1 MKYFY
6 STLVTLL
13 SLFTLNTHAAW
24 DIWQSYVVID
34 RGTGNEFYAGG
45 KNADGSTQWETTA
58 APFYSNL
65 GRYTSTG
72 TLTLKGGET
81 KTFKNGGSDVCE
93 GELYYRVYRNC
104 DAPGSF
110 SMITLPFSANLG
122 GGDQRWQTLSATAN
136 LLNGLTQSG
145 TYVVEVYW
153 RQKGHNSVAGACSEF
168 AFDSASGNNF
178 KAYFEFNTNDSFTDF
193 DISTSPVWAGD
204 VSAYTVVNTS
214 DAAGLL
220 ASDLNRSRTLR
231 LNAPAVAGTESISTN
246 IPTWDSQQEWY
257 FWTGRRNQA
266 ATASNNTAIWL
277 YSNESNLESLTVD
290 GYRLVIGDD
299 SGDDEIRLE
308 RVTNGVS
315 TVLFTSTAGIT
326 NGIVNWGLAVKV
338 VRTQSGRWTI
348 STSTLPTASG
358 TGATAR
364 SCVQTLATNVLTNS
378 LNSQNYADDNT
389 IIPNSPGF
397 FGLAVV
403 HSTAADA
410 MVGVEFDNFRFVPVP
425 PDTFVSFT
433 GSSANVNEDVV
444 GGIYN
449 LSLSIANNPS
459 TTATT
464 VQVALTAG
472 DAARIGNYT
481 TQTVT
486 FPAGS
491 NAPQILAITITDNNL
506 CDDLG
511 ILDFTLQNV
520 SGGTNAYIST
530 PNTFRLTVV
539 DDNSGYETIM
549 TDNFEDG
556 NINGWTAVNGGSY
569 QASNSAPASGTYS
582 LRHVNT
588 GAAGQAH
595 VYYNT
600 DGAVISGVTT
610 TWRFNVK
617 TYNREPSPANKWQVF
632 LAANESNL
640 FGASVDGYALGVNPN
655 VSGDLDILTLWRVV
669 NGAMSTPII
678 TTTLDWGITQNKVG
692 FEVVLDENGLWT
704 LNMDSD
710 GDFDN
715 LVSQG
720 TGTDITYDE
729 MTFFGARFIHTASVG
744 GDFALDDLSISQQGC
759 RYIYYSRNSGNVT
772 DAIWSTQPSGAP
784 APSTII
790 PNRYTRLVVQ
800 GGHTVDA
807 NTNWSIDDITIDATG
822 VLNGGS
828 ASLRVHGNWI
838 NSGTFNAQTGTVVL
852 RANELQNIMGSSTS
866 RFNNLTIDN
875 DFGTVASLTAT
886 EVVGNLSLQEGTY
899 QTNGNLTL
907 VSDATA
913 SGYIGPIN
921 QTAGASITGNVTIQR
936 YLPAA
941 QQNWVYLACPVPGRT
956 IADWN
961 DDIVT
966 SGFANSDFPG
976 YNFNNI
982 YSYNETVSGSR
993 NNGWVAA
1000 ANTTDAL
1007 NPQRG
1012 YIVYMTGAANTVD
1025 VTGSVQ
1031 TGNISIPLS
1040 YTSSGDLGDGWNLVS
1055 NVYPAPV
1062 DWVALE
1068 ANSADLG
1075 SYYVFDSELPGYR
1088 SYNANVNFGSAGRY
1102 IAHSQAFFV
1111 QTTGTNQFLNFQ
1123 ETQKVSSQV
1132 GFERDGEESAFI
1144 RLRIERNGQADE
1156 AGIVFADGATDAFD
1170 QSMDAEK
1177 WESTVTTSPEF
1188 ALVASDNRQVSID
1201 SRPLL
1206 TAGLVIPMYLDLP
1219 AAGTYIIKNTE
1230 SQNLPLGVCVSIED
1244 TFTGEVF
1251 AFEAGA
1257 EISLTA
1263 NAAYQGNRMNVRF
1276 SAPAAI
1282 TSADATCFGQNNGA
1296 IQVATTEGVWNNVV
1310 SDEMGAPVA
1319 DASAL
1324 AAGNYQVSVQN
1335 TEELCGATVVSVSIN
1350 EPAEVLSEV
1359 ASTVASCNLTNDGT
1373 IAINVQNAESFVY
1386 TITGT
1391 QSQMSGEST
1400 EVSALVE
1407 SLNADVYEVT
1417 VSHACGSQT
1426 FNVDLRDENAV
1437 TALAS
1442 ASSTSLQIVEGTSGT
1457 ITFGVEAPNANHF
1470 AWTING
1476 VAAGGDMTFDQVF
1489 TTAGTYNVVVN
1500 AANDYCSAT
1509 SEVTV
1514 TVETVVSV
1522 ADLAASN
1529 TVDIIS
1535 TINGL
1540 QVTFNGLNAAQ
1551 SEVRIY
1557 NTAGQLVK
1565 QEKGNTQRMLIDM
1578 NGMSQGVYSVQVLDQ
1593 GKMIATQSVVR

>member
-6 STLVTLL
+6 SILVTFLTLL
-13 SLFTLNTHAAW
+13 TLNANAAW
-24 DIWQSYVVID
+24 DIFQSYVVID
-34 RGTGNEFYAGG
+34 RGSGNEFYAGG
-45 KNADGSTQWETTA
+45 INADGATQWETTA
-58 APFYSNL
+58 SPFFSNL
-65 GRYTSTG
+65 GRYTSSG
-72 TLTLKGGET
+72 TLILKGGET
-81 KTFKNGGSDVCE
+81 KTYKNGASDVCE

-110 SMITLPFSANLG
+110 NMITLPFNTNLG

-136 LLNGLTQSG
+136 LLSGLTQSG

-153 RQKGHNSVAGACSEF
+153 RQKGHDTATGACSMDR
-168 AFDSASGNNF
+168 FDSATGNNY
-178 KAYFEFNTNDSFTDF
+178 KAYFEYNTNESFTDF
-193 DISTSPVWAGD
+193 DITTSPVWSGD
-204 VSAYTVVNTS
+204 VSAFTVVNTS
-214 DAAGLL
+214 DVAGLL
-220 ASDLNRSRTLR
+220 STDLNRSRTLR
-231 LNAPAVAGTESISTN
+231 LNAPAVTGTESISTN
-246 IPTWDSQQEWY
+246 IPVWDSQQEWY

-266 ATASNNTAIWL
+266 ATAGNNTAIWL
-277 YSNESNLESLTVD
+277 YATESNLESATID

-308 RVTNGVS
+308 KVVNGLP
-315 TVLFTSTAGIT
+315 TQLFSSSTAIP
-326 NGIVNWGLAVKV
+326 NGIVNWGLAIKV
-338 VRTQSGRWTI
+338 VRTQSGRWSI
-348 STSTLPTASG
+348 YTSALPTASG

-364 SCVQTLATNVLTNS
+364 SCVQTLATNVLSNT

-389 IIPNSPGF
+389 MIPNSPGY
-397 FGLAVV
+397 FGIAAT
-403 HSTAADA
+403 HTTSADA
-410 MVGVEFDNFRFVPVP
+410 IAGVEFDNFRFVPVP
-425 PDTFVSFT
+425 PDTFVNFT
-433 GSSANVNEDVV
+433 TTSATVSEDVV

-459 TTATT
+459 TAATT
-464 VQVALTAG
+464 VQVALTSG

-491 NAPQILAITITDNNL
+491 NSAQVLALSITDNNL

-511 ILDFTLQNV
+511 ELYFTLQNV

-530 PNTFRLTVV
+530 PSTFHLTVV
-539 DDNSGYETIM
+539 DDNSGYETILS
-549 TDNFEDG
+549 DNFEDG
-556 NINGWTAVNGGSY
+556 NINGWTAVNGGSF
-569 QASNSAPASGTYS
+569 QASSSAPASGTYS

-595 VYYNT
+595 VTYNT

-610 TWRFNVK
+610 SWRFNLK

-640 FGASVDGYALGVNPN
+640 WGSTVDGYALGVNPN
-655 VSGDLDILTLWRVV
+655 ISGDLDILTLWKVV
-669 NGAMSTPII
+669 NGAMSTPIV

-692 FEVVLDENGLWT
+692 FEVILDENGLWT
-704 LNMDSD
+704 VNMDSD

-715 LVSQG
+715 LVSMG
-720 TGTDITYDE
+720 TGTDISYDE
-729 MTFFGARFIHTASVG
+729 MTYFGARFIHTASVG
-744 GDFALDDLSISQQGC
+744 GDFAMDDLTISQQGC
-759 RYIYYSRNSGNVT
+759 RYIYYSRNTGNVT
-772 DAIWSTQPSGAP
+772 DAIWSTQASGAP

-790 PNRYTRLVVQ
+790 PNRYTRLVIQ
-800 GGHTVDA
+800 GGHTVDVNA
-807 NTNWSIDDITIDATG
+807 NWSIDDITIDASG
-822 VLNGGS
+822 ILNGGS
-828 ASLRVHGNWI
+828 SSLRVHGNWI

-852 RANELQNIMGSSTS
+852 RANELQYVMGTSTS

-875 DFGTVASLTAT
+875 DFGTVSSLAAT
-886 EVVGNLSLQEGTY
+886 EVAGNLSLQEGTY

-961 DDIVT
+961 DDVVT
-966 SGFANSDFPG
+966 SGFSNSDFPG

-993 NNGWVAA
+993 NNGWVGAT
-1000 ANTTDAL
+1000 NTTDAL
-1007 NPQRG
+1007 NPQKG

-1025 VTGSVQ
+1025 VTGSIQ
-1031 TGNISIPLS
+1031 SGNVSVPLS

-1088 SYNANVNFGSAGRY
+1088 SYNANVNFGSATRY

-1111 QTTGTNQFLNFQ
+1111 QTTATNQFLNFQ
-1123 ETQKVSSQV
+1123 ESQKVNSQV
-1132 GFERDGEESAFI
+1132 AFERSGEEPSFI
-1144 RLRIERNGQADE
+1144 RMRIERNGQADE

-1170 QSMDAEK
+1170 QTMDAEK

-1201 SRPLL
+1201 SRPVL

-1219 AAGTYIIKNTE
+1219 AAGTYVIKNTE

-1244 TFTGEVF
+1244 TFTGEIF

-1257 EISLTA
+1257 EVSITTD
-1263 NAAYQGNRMNVRF
+1263 AAYQGNRMNVRF
-1276 SAPAAI
+1276 SAPASI
-1282 TSADATCFGQNNGA
+1282 TSIDATCFGQNNA
-1296 IQVATTEGVWNNVV
+1296 SIEVITTSGVWNNVV
-1310 SDEMGAPVA
+1310 TDEMGAPVV
-1319 DASAL
+1319 DATAL
-1324 AAGNYQVSVQN
+1324 TAGTYAVSIQN
-1335 TEELCGATVVSVSIN
+1335 TDELCGATTVMVTIS
-1350 EPAEVLSEV
+1350 EPAEVTSEV
-1359 ASTVASCNLTNDGT
+1359 ASTVASCNVANDGT
-1373 IAINVQNAESFVY
+1373 IAINVVNADVYSY

-1391 QSQMSGEST
+1391 QSQLSGEST
-1400 EVSALVE
+1400 DPSTLIE
-1407 SLNADVYEVT
+1407 SLNADVYEVS
-1417 VSHACGSQT
+1417 VAHACGSQT

-1437 TALAS
+1437 TAIAS
-1442 ASSTSLQIVEGTSGT
+1442 ASVTSLQFVEGTSGT
-1457 ITFGVEAPNANHF
+1457 ITFGVEAPNASHF

-1476 VAAGGDMTFDQVF
+1476 QAAGAEMTFDQVF
-1489 TTAGTYNVVVN
+1489 TTSGTYSVVVN
-1500 AANDYCSAT
+1500 AANDFCSAT
-1509 SEVTV
+1509 SEVVV

-1522 ADLAASN
+1522 EDLAVNN
-1529 TVDIIS
+1529 TVEIIN
-1535 TINGL
+1535 TTNGL
-1540 QVTFNGLNAAQ
+1540 QVNFNGVNAAS
-1551 SEVRIY
+1551 SEVRIF

-1578 NGMSQGVYSVQVLDQ
+1578 NGMSKGVYSVQVINA
-1593 GKMIATQSVVR
+1593 GHTIATQSVVR